1 MSTGADPVTAHR
13 LTTVVVSWNTRE
25 LLARCLASIR
35 DHAAPGLD
43 NEIVVV
49 DNGSDDGSLE
59 MLREQWPE
67 VRVIANSTNVGFTKA
82 NNQALRSTGGRY
94 VLLINADAWLAPG
107 CLERLAA
114 QLDADPRAA
123 VAGPRLVYGD
133 GRWQRWTAGRE
144 PGLRSVGGY
153 LFLFDRFGH
162 RWPSM
167 AGIYL
172 AKDVRTAFTPDWVS
186 SACMLVR
193 RSALEEVG
201 LLDESL
207 FAYMDDVDLCRRVRE
222 RGGRVWY
229 VPEAE
234 CVHLM
239 GRNVEGRPAASP
251 QALLALNRYYARSHG
266 RVALLGLR
274 ALEAVGFGLR
284 AAAYGARGVA
294 LREQGATDS
303 ARAHWMHL
311 RLSLER
317 PNA

>member
-1 MSTGADPVTAHR
+1 MSTGADRPAANR
-13 LTTVVVSWNTRE
+13 LTTVVVSWNTRD

-35 DHAAPGLD
+35 DHPAPGLD
-43 NEIVVV
+43 HEIVVV
-49 DNGSDDGSLE
+49 DNGSDDGTLE
-59 MLREQWPE
+59 MLREQWPG
-67 VRVIANSTNVGFTKA
+67 VRVIANTTNVGFTKA
-82 NNQALRSTGGRY
+82 NNQALRATGGRY
-94 VLLINADAWLAPG
+94 VLLINADAWLSPG
-107 CLERLAA
+107 CLERLVA

-123 VAGPRLVYGD
+123 VSGPRLVYGD

-144 PGLRSVGGY
+144 PGLWSVGSY
-153 LFLFDRFGH
+153 LFLLDRFGH
-162 RWPSM
+162 RWAAL

-172 AKDVRTAFTPDWVS
+172 GKDIRAAFTPDWVS

-207 FAYMDDVDLCRRVRE
+207 FVYMDDVDLCRRVRE
-222 RGGRVWY
+222 RGWRVWY

-239 GRNVEGRPAASP
+239 GRNVDGRPSASP
-251 QALLALNRYYARSHG
+251 QALLALNRYYARRHG
-266 RVALLGLR
+266 RVALLALR

-284 AAAYGARGVA
+284 AVVYGARGVA
-294 LREQGATDS
+294 LQEPSATDS

-317 PNA
+317 SNA